1 MAQGVRTLLQMWQ
14 QYTLK
19 CANVLG
25 DVDAKQ
31 FQNCF
36 RRFSVS
42 VFNLGIVKET
52 VTSRQLI

>member
-31 FQNCF
+31 FQKLL
-36 RRFSVS
+36 SQI
-42 VFNLGIVKET
+42 LG
-52 VTSRQLI
+52 